1 MRGKTSGG
9 PGLEWAAGGGS
20 TGAAGFAA
28 AGSTD
33 ELLFSVSAGRVAGA
47 TGISKANSG
56 GAGAG
61 AEAGGGIFCAALV
74 TANQRRPASMVST
87 NAEPKRIDRTTLT
100 PLALLRTAVDV
111 CEEADN
117 AAVAK
122 VAGRTARATGGMAG
136 CGSSA
141 ADAGV

>member
-1 MRGKTSGG
+1 MRGKTSGSVE
-9 PGLEWAAGGGS
+9 LEWAADGGCP
-20 TGAAGFAA
+20 GAARFAA
-28 AGSTD
+28 DGSTD
-33 ELLFSVSAGRVAGA
+33 ECFSKGCAGEVAGA